1 MDEIEQEY
9 IKAGCHIVN
18 AIIESADISTEDGP
32 SVYITLKLPVGGV
45 VFGGICFGTKMLMNN
60 GRDSYIEGWDKGMT
74 AILRIMQLAEV
85 KHWGDLVGKP
95 LRAVLKDGRIVAIGH
110 FLYDQF
116 MDYKKP
122 PFKEAQ

>member
-1 MDEIEQEY
+1 MNEVEQEY
-9 IKAGCHIVN
+9 INAGCHIVN
-18 AIIESADISTEDGP
+18 AVVKAADISTVDGP

-45 VFGGICFGTKMLMNN
+45 VFGGICFGTEMLTNN

-85 KHWGDLVGKP
+85 KHWGNLAGKP

-110 FLYDQF
+110 LLYDQF
-116 MDYKKP
+116 MDYNKP
-122 PFKEAQ
+122 PFKEAK

>member
-1 MDEIEQEY
+1 MYELEHDY
-9 IKAGCHIVN
+9 INAGCHIVN
-18 AIIESADISTEDGP
+18 AVVTAADISTEDGP
-32 SVYITLKLPVGGV
+32 TVNITLKLPNGSV
-45 VFGGICFGTKMLMNN
+45 VFGGICFGTEMLTND

-95 LRAVLKDGRIVAIGH
+95 LRAVLKDGMIVAIGH

-122 PFKEAQ
+122 PFKEAK